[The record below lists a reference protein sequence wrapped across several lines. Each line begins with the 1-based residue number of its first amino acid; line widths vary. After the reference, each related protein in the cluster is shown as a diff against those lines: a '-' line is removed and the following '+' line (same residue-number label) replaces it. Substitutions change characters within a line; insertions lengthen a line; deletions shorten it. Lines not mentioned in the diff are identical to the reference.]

1 MALAHEEIVSTLEI
15 KISTSTPLNMQTI
28 ADAIRRAYPNDPTII
43 PIGIAV
49 PGICITNCNAI
60 GVIDAENDVNDAAS
74 RIYNAGMQAIY
85 QPVWTALYEAY
96 QALKHFGLG
105 VIDLTL
111 PYFGL
116 HISDLFDPNFY
127 CKLYDIIAKLF
138 PLKLDF
144 LKNIFKALGIPWP
157 FYNNF
162 DSIQEKIKYIV
173 RSIWQSLW
181 DQLLK
186 KINTIK
192 DLIQKG
198 LALFDTATYK
208 VPTLSVLW
216 KKAVDQILAS
226 ILKYLK
232 EPPSLQQILDDLKA
246 FAKKI
251 LKKAEVT
258 AQDILKAIKNFKL
271 PFFGKPWD
279 WLEPFSKHTINPE
292 KILAKLVSDI
302 GLWIKNF
309 IANIILKFVEFVLHI
324 LEILGIKFKLPTL
337 KIPITLCVIR
347 VKP

>member
-15 KISTSTPLNMQTI
+15 KISSSTPLNMQTI
-28 ADAIRRAYPNDPTII
+28 ADAIRRAYPNDPNII

-60 GVIDAENDVNDAAS
+60 GVIDAESDVNDAAS
-74 RIYNAGMQAIY
+74 RLYNAGMQAIY
-85 QPVWTALYEAY
+85 QPVWTALYSAY
-96 QALKHFGLG
+96 QVLKRFGLG

-157 FYNNF
+157 FYKNF
-162 DSIQEKIKYIV
+162 DNIQEKIKYIV
-173 RSIWQSLW
+173 RTIAQSLW

-192 DLIQKG
+192 DLIQQG

-216 KKAVDQILAS
+216 KKAVDQILSS

-232 EPPSLQQILDDLKA
+232 QPPSLQEILDALKA
-246 FAKKI
+246 FAKKV
-251 LKKAEVT
+251 LKKIEVT
-258 AQDILKAIKNFKL
+258 AQDILNSIKNFKL
-271 PFFGKPWD
+271 PIFGRPWD
-279 WLEPFSKHTINPE
+279 WAEPFAKHSINPE
-292 KILAKLVSDI
+292 KILAKLLSDI

-309 IANIILKFVEFVLHI
+309 IANIILKFVEFVMNI
-324 LEILGIKFKLPTL
+324 LKILGITFTLPSL